1 MRVRIIVII
10 AVVAIFLRYSHD
22 RRLDS
27 GFRSIQP
34 QTPETTILQALGTPS
49 WTDTTCTAYDT
60 TQSSNCSHVL
70 VYRSSFSAITH
81 KYWLVFIDA
90 AGNTNCNLKT
100 SLPLIRSQLQLYL
113 CRSLPRFLPSKP
125 IFSSV

>member
-1 MRVRIIVII
+1 MRVRIIVVII
-10 AVVAIFLRYSHD
+10 AVVAILAVFFGILHD

-34 QTPETTILQALGTPS
+34 QTPETTILQALGAPS
-49 WTDTTCTAYDT
+49 WTDATCTAYDT

-70 VYRSSFSAITH
+70 VYRSSFSAVTH

-90 AGNTNCNLKT
+90 AGNTTAT
-100 SLPLIRSQLQLYL
+100 SKQASR
-113 CRSLPRFLPSKP
+113 
-125 IFSSV
+125 

>member
-1 MRVRIIVII
+1 MRVRTIVVMVA
-10 AVVAIFLRYSHD
+10 AVALLTALFGTLHD
-22 RRLDS
+22 HRLDS

-49 WTDTTCTAYDT
+49 WTDATCTAYDT

-70 VYRSSFSAITH
+70 VYRSSFSAVTH

-90 AGNTNCNLKT
+90 AGNATAT
-100 SLPLIRSQLQLYL
+100 SKQASR
-113 CRSLPRFLPSKP
+113 
-125 IFSSV
+125 